1 MTESGRAACIAIAGR
16 PGSGKTTL
24 APKLAE
30 ALRVPLISR
39 DRIKEGRLVTLAQE
53 HEVLP
58 PDTNRLVS
66 HCFAATVRGLLKA
79 GVSVVAEA
87 AFQHHGWQ
95 APMASFRSLATVRLL
110 LCVVPT
116 ALATERMRERVIR
129 DPAHSWFHG
138 AGHPRA
144 DWTEPAFEVPTLRVD
159 TSDGYRPGFEALVA
173 FGRGDPA

>member
-66 HCFAATVRGLLKA
+66 HCFGAPCA
-79 GVSVVAEA
+79 GS
-87 AFQHHGWQ
+87 
-95 APMASFRSLATVRLL
+95 
-110 LCVVPT
+110 
-116 ALATERMRERVIR
+116 
-129 DPAHSWFHG
+129 
-138 AGHPRA
+138 
-144 DWTEPAFEVPTLRVD
+144 
-159 TSDGYRPGFEALVA
+159 
-173 FGRGDPA
+173 